1 MKSDSEI
8 NHVAIIMDGNGRW
21 ARKRGLPRVIG
32 HREGVESVRAIVK
45 TCQDLGIRYLTLYTF
60 STENWRRPEEE
71 VQTLMNMLE
80 EMIVKETPALH
91 KNNVR
96 INAIGRLNELYPN
109 ARHALENALELT
121 KNNNA
126 LVMTLC
132 LNYGGQSE
140 IIDAVK
146 KIVLAD
152 RKANINLEKF
162 DESEFSRYLY
172 DPELPPPDLLIRTGA
187 ENRERISNF
196 LLWEIAYA
204 EIYFTKTLWPD
215 FRRKEFVKAIE
226 DYKKRE
232 RLFGAV

>member
-1 MKSDSEI
+1 MNKNTEI
-8 NHVAIIMDGNGRW
+8 KHVAIIMDGNGRW
-21 ARKRGLPRVIG
+21 ARRRGLPRVIG

-45 TCQDLGIRYLTLYTF
+45 TCQELGIKYLTLYTF
-60 STENWRRPEEE
+60 STENWRRPEKE

-96 INAIGRLNELYPN
+96 INAIGRLMELYPN
-109 ARHALENALELT
+109 ARDALRKAIDLT
-121 KNNNA
+121 KNNTA

-140 IIDAVK
+140 IVDAVK
-146 KIVLAD
+146 KIIIAD
-152 RKANINLEKF
+152 RKRNIDLDKF
-162 DESEFSRYLY
+162 DENEFARYLY

-187 ENRERISNF
+187 EKRERISNF
-196 LLWEIAYA
+196 LLYQIAYS

-215 FRRKEFVKAIE
+215 FRKKEFVRAIE